1 MKNNSR
7 PARGPFQNGPC
18 SRRDML
24 VRTGMGFGGMGLAAC
39 FGINPWAEGASA
51 LNPGGMKVTNPLA
64 PKQPHFPAKAKHIIF
79 LFTNGGMSQ
88 VDTFDPKPAL
98 VKYDGTPMP
107 GPKI

>member
-1 MKNNSR
+1 MT
-7 PARGPFQNGPC
+7 
-18 SRRDML
+18 RRDLML
-24 VRTGMGFGGMGLAAC
+24 QSMGGGFGLLGLHGVLQAKES
-39 FGINPWAEGASA
+39 P
-51 LNPGGMKVTNPLA
+51 MA
-64 PKQPHFPAKAKHIIF
+64 PKAPHFPAKAKHIIF